1 MPIVYVKEAPMKT
14 LEEFIQRLQDD
25 PAFEKQA
32 HAFDQGDD
40 LIAFVK
46 REGYDFTLEQLMRE
60 FERAEKSPAETG
72 GLAPP
77 RPDVSPSPP
86 PRPDEA
92 EFPRQP
98 ETLSS
103 EESAA
108 SLLETGNDDFTREQ
122 AMERVPQP
130 NESMPPRPD
139 VSPSPPSRPDE
150 AESLRQAEGF
160 SSEESGKN
168 LPKKGIDDFTREP
181 PLARVPQ
188 PKEAVPP
195 AEAES
200 EPRAGLFRGSGGRHR
215 GFSLQ
220 RLRSTS
226 EEKP

>member
-32 HAFDQGDD
+32 HAFDHGDD

-46 REGYDFTLEQLMRE
+46 REGYDFTLEQLTRE
-60 FERAEKSPAETG
+60 FERAETSPAETG

-77 RPDVSPSPP
+77 PADVSPSPS

-92 EFPRQP
+92 EFP
-98 ETLSS
+98 
-103 EESAA
+103 
-108 SLLETGNDDFTREQ
+108 
-122 AMERVPQP
+122 
-130 NESMPPRPD
+130 
-139 VSPSPPSRPDE
+139 
-150 AESLRQAEGF
+150 RQAEGF

-168 LPKKGIDDFTREP
+168 LPKRGIDDFTREP
-181 PLARVPQ
+181 PLAMVPQ

-195 AEAES
+195 AEAEA
-200 EPRAGLFRGSGGRHR
+200 EPRAGLFRGGGGRHR
-215 GFSLQ
+215 GFSPQ

-226 EEKP
+226 EEEP